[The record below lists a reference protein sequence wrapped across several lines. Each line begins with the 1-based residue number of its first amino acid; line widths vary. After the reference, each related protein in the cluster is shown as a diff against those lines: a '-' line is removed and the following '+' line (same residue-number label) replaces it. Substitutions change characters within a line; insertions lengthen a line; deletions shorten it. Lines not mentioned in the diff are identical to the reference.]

1 MKDAHIYLDAQMD
14 AVEAHA
20 AAGGRTAVFSRR
32 SPVKA
37 TPNEDSAA
45 LFVIDDATVV
55 LVVADG
61 LGGGPAG
68 DQASGIAVAALRDSL
83 QNVAETGEQVRT
95 AILDGIEAA
104 NRQIQAVA
112 PNAATTLAVVEV
124 QDGKMRT
131 YHIGDSAILAVS
143 QRGRLKLQTVAHSP
157 VGYAVEA
164 GVLNEAEAM
173 HHEARHVVSNVLG
186 TPTMRVE
193 MGAFVKLRP
202 RDTVVLA
209 SDGLFDNL
217 HTEEIVA
224 RIRTGELAAGVER
237 LARDATARMLDPGSS
252 TPSKPDDLTIVAFRP
267 TPP

>member
-1 MKDAHIYLDAQMD
+1 MMT
-14 AVEAHA
+14 AVESHA
-20 AAGGRTAVFSRR
+20 VAGGRVAVFSHR
-32 SPVKA
+32 SPGKD

-45 LFVIDDATVV
+45 VFAIDETSAV

-68 DQASGIAVAALRDSL
+68 EQASGLAVKALGDAL
-83 QNVAETGEQVRT
+83 QNSAGSGEQLRT

-104 NRQIQAVA
+104 NRQIQGTQ
-112 PNAATTLAVVEV
+112 PNAATTLALVEMHK
-124 QDGKMRT
+124 GKVRA
-131 YHIGDSAILAVS
+131 YHIGDSAILVVS
-143 QRGRLKLQTVAHSP
+143 QRGRIKLQTVSHSP

-164 GVLNEAEAM
+164 GVLDEVEAM
-173 HHEARHVVSNVLG
+173 HHEARHVVSNVVG
-186 TPTMRVE
+186 SPTMRVE

-202 RDTVVLA
+202 RDTVLLA

-224 RIRTGELAAGVER
+224 RIRTGDLAKSVAQ
-237 LARDATARMLDPGSS
+237 LARDAVARMAQPVAA

-267 TPP
+267 TAP